1 MEDSFQERR
10 KAPRFQG
17 QLDVKLEKGAGVT
30 RDFSTSGIY
39 FETDQSFA
47 PAEPLDFFMNL
58 EHTDLGP
65 HARVRC
71 RGEVVRVEPMREKTG
86 VAVAIHSFGVKVLQE
101 PEQG

>member
-1 MEDSFQERR
+1 MEN
-10 KAPRFQG
+10 G
-17 QLDVKLEKGAGVT
+17 TGVT

-39 FETDQSFA
+39 FEADRPFS
-47 PAEPLDFFMNL
+47 PAELLDFFLNL

-71 RGEVVRVEPMREKTG
+71 RGEVVRVEPVGAKTG
-86 VAVAIHSFGVKVLQE
+86 VAVAIHSFGLKVFQE